1 MKKREINPLLSVI
14 LALVLPFVLLAMWQI
29 SANAVNSAVLIPQ
42 PKAVWERLV
51 HPFTDLMGIGTL
63 THHAG
68 ISLIR
73 VCVGFFVGAVIGVL
87 LGIFAGMNRFIGA
100 VVEPFVELLRSICPV
115 AWIPFALVL
124 FKLHTLG
131 GVFGGSM
138 EQSIFREVLL
148 AMIFVIAYGA
158 LFPVFINTLHG
169 VRSVRT
175 IYLEAASML
184 GSRGFHRF
192 FKVILPGALPSI
204 VTGLRIGLGTS
215 WFVIVAAEML
225 PGPSTGL
232 GYLIIYAYQMSE
244 MDILMAGMIMIG
256 LTGGVLHFTMKQF
269 TGSLIRWQTKER

>member
-1 MKKREINPLLSVI
+1 MKQREIPLFLSVI
-14 LALVLPFVLLAMWQI
+14 LATILPIALFVIWHI
-29 SANAVNSAVLIPQ
+29 SAESVNSAVLIPR
-42 PKAVWERLV
+42 PLSVWERLI

-63 THHAG
+63 AHHAG
-68 ISLIR
+68 ISLLR
-73 VCVGFFVGAVIGVL
+73 VLTGFAVGAVLGIG
-87 LGIFAGMNRFIGA
+87 LGIFAGMNRIFGA
-100 VVEPFVELLRSICPV
+100 IVEPFVELLRSICPV
-115 AWIPFALVL
+115 AWIPFALVI
-124 FKLHTLG
+124 FKLNTLG
-131 GVFGGSM
+131 GVFGGTLENSV
-138 EQSIFREVLL
+138 FREVLL

-169 VRSVRT
+169 VRSVRV

-184 GSRGFHRF
+184 GSRGVHRF
-192 FKVILPGALPSI
+192 TKVILPGALPSI
-204 VTGLRIGLGTS
+204 ITGLRIGLGTS

-256 LTGGVLHFTMKQF
+256 LTGGVLHFAMKQF